1 MNKQDFKILQA
12 EHKILCIERD
22 KAVLY
27 YEDLLNQAE
36 KIRKEQLFPMDT
48 ELRNLEN
55 KMYPRKK

>member
-1 MNKQDFKILQA
+1 MNKEEFKILQ
-12 EHKILCIERD
+12 EQHQSLCKERD
-22 KAVLY
+22 KAVSY

-48 ELRNLEN
+48 ELRNMEN